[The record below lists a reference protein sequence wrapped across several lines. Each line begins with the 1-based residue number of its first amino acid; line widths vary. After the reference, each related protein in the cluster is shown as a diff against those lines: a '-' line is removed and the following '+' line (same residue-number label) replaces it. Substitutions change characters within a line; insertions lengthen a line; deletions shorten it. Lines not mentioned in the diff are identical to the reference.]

1 MATKLWGPL
10 GWMTLHS
17 VSVIYPDTP
26 TFEEKQIAREFLKEF
41 AACITC
47 NICKDHFTVFLNR
60 YMMTYPSYL
69 DSKHDFFMFVVR
81 AHNDVNRRLDKPVIS
96 TVSECLQILRNNT
109 QNTTPAQFR
118 QKYMNYLIRNWS
130 YDITADGY
138 IAKQSANKI
147 NKIMNEYFNPRDRDF
162 NIELPE
168 DSTIVFQSSFSS
180 TIPTNTVFA
189 KRPEFFGGFKNG
201 RIQLFR

>member
-41 AACITC
+41 AACISC
-47 NICKDHFTVFLNR
+47 SICKDHFTIFLNR
-60 YMMTYPSYL
+60 YMLTYPSYV
-69 DSKHDFFMFVVR
+69 DSKRDFFMFVVR
-81 AHNDVNRRLDKPVIS
+81 AHNDVNRRIDKPVIS
-96 TVSECLQILRNNT
+96 TVSECLQLLQSNT
-109 QNTTPAQFR
+109 QNTTPGEFR

-162 NIELPE
+162 NLEFPE
-168 DSTIVFQSSFSS
+168 DSTIVFNSTFSS
-180 TIPTNTVFA
+180 IVPMNNTYV
-189 KRPEFFGGFKNG
+189 KRTDFFGGFKNG